1 MSDRIIV
8 AIDSGSQ
15 MTKAV
20 AVRDGVMIAKASTY
34 TDFDAEAAAKL
45 VLEKLLE
52 TAGLSREE
60 VAGIIATGSNRQLVT
75 FADDKVNEIVSAAS
89 GVHAL
94 FPDVRMLL
102 DMGAEGSRV
111 VSMDDNGA
119 AKSYEVNDRCASGA
133 GTFIETCA
141 RALEIKP
148 EEMTVYASQYT
159 TEIPMKAQCVVFV
172 ESEVI
177 SLIHQKES
185 KANIAHGV
193 HIGISDRIGSMFR
206 RLGVNGVSAFIG
218 CPAKNTDLVHCM
230 EKAIGYPMVVPE
242 DPEYIGA
249 YGAAL
254 VMAARQ

>member
-1 MSDRIIV
+1 MSEKLFI

-20 AVRDGVMIAKASTY
+20 AVQNGKIIAKANTY
-34 TDFDAEAAAKL
+34 TDFDAEAAAHL
-45 VLEKLLE
+45 ALEKLLE
-52 TAGLSREE
+52 SGGLRRED
-60 VAGIIATGSNRQLVT
+60 VAGIIATGSNRQLIG
-75 FADDKVNEIVSAAS
+75 FADDRINEIVSAAA

-94 FPDVRMLL
+94 FPEVRMLL

-111 VSMDDNGA
+111 VALDDAGA

-218 CPAKNTDLVHCM
+218 CPAKNTDLVRCM

-242 DPEYIGA
+242 EPEYVSA

-254 VMAARQ
+254 VLAGKQ